1 MDGVSILNEF
11 EVVTKTV
18 FSWESF
24 WWGAL
29 IGAIIGFV
37 IAVIFGLQ
45 EADWFAFFVGL
56 SMFCTVL
63 GLFVGLLGGFVV
75 NPKPVEY
82 ETRYEVSINE
92 EVNMQEFM
100 DKYEIVETRG
110 SIYTVRE
117 KNEYRKSLHK

>member
-29 IGAIIGFV
+29 IGAI
-37 IAVIFGLQ
+37 FGL
-45 EADWFAFFVGL
+45 FF
-56 SMFCTVL
+56 
-63 GLFVGLLGGFVV
+63 GLLGGFVLK
-75 NPKPVEY
+75 PKPVEY

-100 DKYEIVETRG
+100 DKYEIIETRG

-117 KNEYRKSLHK
+117 K